1 MSVTP
6 DILRSVHQHSE
17 DKQVIPLLTVLHT
30 LFIQRSFTYMTSH
43 ELDDNAVDTG
53 HAVPVLEIKN
63 LRWREANRI
72 VQDYTQ

>member
-6 DILRSVHQHSE
+6 EMLRSVHQHSE

-43 ELDDNAVDTG
+43 ELKDNVVGPG
-53 HAVPVLEIKN
+53 HVVPVWGNKEFEMQ
-63 LRWREANRI
+63 RS
-72 VQDYTQ
+72 